1 MKTTFFKL
9 ISAAI
14 IITAITMTACGQGNR
29 NARNIPEDWQRLDS
43 HMFSIQHP
51 DTFEMDISTI
61 MQGLNFVLSAPK
73 SSPDDLFRENI
84 SLAIQNLGGL
94 NISLDYF
101 VDFSKNQIEQQIFNG
116 YVVESKRVRANN
128 SEFHLL
134 IYTGRH
140 GHFNL
145 KWMQHIMIKNERA
158 YVLTFTAEQDRFDNY
173 AEVAAK
179 IMNTFKIR

>member
-1 MKTTFFKL
+1 MKTTFSKL
-9 ISAAI
+9 ITAAI
-14 IITAITMTACGQGNR
+14 IITAMAMTACGRSAQNV
-29 NARNIPEDWQRLDS
+29 PDDWQRLDS
-43 HMFSIQHP
+43 HLFSIQYP

-101 VDFSKNQIEQQIFNG
+101 VNFTKNQIEQHIFNG
-116 YVVESKRVRANN
+116 HIIESRRVRTNN

-134 IYTGRH
+134 TYTGRH
-140 GHFNL
+140 GQFNF
-145 KWMQHIMIKNERA
+145 KWMQHIIIKDERA

-173 AEVAAK
+173 VEVAKK
-179 IMNTFKIR
+179 IMNTFRIR